1 MRLLQQLV
9 LLLLLLLQMRLL
21 LLMLGVDLEL
31 LQLLSSQKGLYMAAL
46 VTLWIASK

>member
-9 LLLLLLLQMRLL
+9 MLLLQMRLL

-31 LQLLSSQKGLYMAAL
+31 LQLLSSQKRLYMAAL

>member
-21 LLMLGVDLEL
+21 LLGVDLEL